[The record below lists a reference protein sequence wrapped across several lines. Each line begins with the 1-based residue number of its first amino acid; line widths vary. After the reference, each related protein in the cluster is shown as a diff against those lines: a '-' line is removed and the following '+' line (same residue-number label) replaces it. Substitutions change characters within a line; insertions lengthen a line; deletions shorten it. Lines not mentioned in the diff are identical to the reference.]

1 MKKLRLRAL
10 DLGAKEVLSR
20 EQLKH
25 ILGGDGS
32 GGIGGS
38 GSGCT
43 NPTECNGFTTC
54 INGVCT
60 DPLGGGSGSG
70 GSGGGGIT
78 CGLWHCTIEGVFTT
92 VCQSTNPSVGDCD
105 LGGTCTC

>member
-20 EQLKH
+20 EQLKL

-32 GGIGGS
+32 SGIGGS
-38 GSGCT
+38 GSGCL

-70 GSGGGGIT
+70 GSGGGGTT
-78 CGLWHCTIEGVFTT
+78 CGLWHCTVGQDTT
-92 VCQSTNPSVGDCD
+92 IVCYSISPGDNCT
-105 LGGTCTC
+105 LAGTCTC